1 MFAVP
6 QGSFHAIK
14 PFCVKFFERYVKT
27 STDVFISKKSI
38 VIRNGKTENL
48 AKLDVHAF
56 FISNAFFE
64 SASPVDTGHK
74 LNVHK
79 TFRRRLMYVQ
89 FTSCVYGVSV
99 A

>member
-1 MFAVP
+1 M
-6 QGSFHAIK
+6 
-14 PFCVKFFERYVKT
+14 CEFFLKVIAKLLLT
-27 STDVFISKKSI
+27 FISKKSI
-38 VIRNGKTENL
+38 VIKDGKTENL
-48 AKLDVHAF
+48 AKLDVHAL
-56 FISNAFFE
+56 FISNAFFK

-89 FTSCVYGVSV
+89 FTSWVYGVSV

>member
-1 MFAVP
+1 MP
-6 QGSFHAIK
+6 
-14 PFCVKFFERYVKT
+14 KT

-38 VIRNGKTENL
+38 VIKDGKTENL

-56 FISNAFFE
+56 FISDAFFK
-64 SASPVDTGHK
+64 SVSPVDTGHK

-79 TFRRRLMYVQ
+79 TFRKYLMYVQ

-99 A
+99 S